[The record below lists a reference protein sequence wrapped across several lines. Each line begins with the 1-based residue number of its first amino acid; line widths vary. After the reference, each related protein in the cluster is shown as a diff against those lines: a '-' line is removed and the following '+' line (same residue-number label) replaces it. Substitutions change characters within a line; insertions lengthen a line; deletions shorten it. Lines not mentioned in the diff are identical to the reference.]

1 MKKYQVM
8 WRSGLGGLIHVEK
21 RKVNE
26 EKRKR
31 KTQIENKKVRG
42 KGKRREKERD
52 RVSGDVAVWRLD
64 LSQKRERSK
73 LARQCSTPSWRERL
87 RAVSCPTR
95 LNIHKENEEIL
106 HSNVRLRA
114 IHRLEIL

>member
-1 MKKYQVM
+1 MIRVG
-8 WRSGLGGLIHVEK
+8 R
-21 RKVNE
+21 RKSNE

-31 KTQIENKKVRG
+31 KAKIEEEKRKK
-42 KGKRREKERD
+42 KGKRKRLKKKEKECD
-52 RVSGDVAVWRLD
+52 SVSGDVAVWRLD
-64 LSQKRERSK
+64 LFQKRERSK
-73 LARQCSTPSWRERL
+73 LPRQSSTPSWRERL